1 MKLNGSGAKGI
12 SRRVYRKREGIERE
26 MDGRWEQVAELFE
39 AEALR
44 KSSVPVGHL
53 ADKAPRQ
60 PVPKGC

>member
-1 MKLNGSGAKGI
+1 MY
-12 SRRVYRKREGIERE
+12 RRREGIERE

-53 ADKAPRQ
+53 ADKAPRHR
-60 PVPKGC
+60 VPKGC